1 MNSQGM
7 PARVGGWV
15 TAGVWGKAGGE
26 SLCDLL
32 EMGAEKRG
40 RLRRV
45 LLWRMG
51 LALEMKRES

>member
-1 MNSQGM
+1 M